1 MTLTPKQQ
9 DLLTFVQT
17 FLEDRG
23 FAPSQREIA
32 EHFGFRSLGT
42 VQNYLKAL
50 EAKGY
55 LAKAK
60 HQSRALRLS
69 EVTDIDQSAI
79 AIPLLGRVAA
89 GQPIEAIENRR
100 TVEVPPALL
109 RGGENFALE
118 VRGDSM
124 IEEGIR
130 EGDLVVVRRQ
140 QHAENG
146 QIVIAMLD
154 GEATVKKF
162 FWKNG
167 EVELRPANA
176 ALKPIYVNS
185 GQGFQILG
193 LVVGLIRKYL

>member
-9 DLLTFVQT
+9 DLLNFIHVFNENQ
-17 FLEDRG
+17 G

-32 EHFGFRSLGT
+32 QHFGFRSLGT

-55 LAKAK
+55 LQKDK

-69 EVTDIDQSAI
+69 EVESSAI
-79 AIPLLGRVAA
+79 SIPLLGRVAA
-89 GQPIEAIENRR
+89 GRPIEAIEHRR

-124 IEEGIR
+124 VEEGIR
-130 EGDLVVVRRQ
+130 EGD
-140 QHAENG
+140 G

-162 FWKNG
+162 FWRNG

-176 ALKPIYVNS
+176 TMEPIYVNS

-193 LVVGLIRKYL
+193 LVVGLIRKYE

>member
-9 DLLTFVQT
+9 NLLTFIQGFTSVQ
-17 FLEDRG
+17 G
-23 FAPSQREIA
+23 YAPSQREIA
-32 EHFGFRSLGT
+32 QRFGFRSLGT
-42 VQNYLKAL
+42 VQNYLNAL

-60 HQSRALRLS
+60 HQSRGLSLS
-69 EVTDIDQSAI
+69 EVESSAVR
-79 AIPLLGRVAA
+79 IPLLGRVAA
-89 GQPIEAIENRR
+89 GRPIEAIEHRR
-100 TVEVPPALL
+100 TLEVPPTLL
-109 RGGENFALE
+109 RGGESFALE

-124 IEEGIR
+124 IDEGIR
-130 EGDLVVVRRQ
+130 EGDMVVVRRQ
-140 QHAENG
+140 QHADNG

-162 FWKNG
+162 YWKDG

-176 ALKPIYVNS
+176 TMQPIYVNS

-193 LVVGLIRKYL
+193 VVVGLIRKYE

>member
-50 EAKGY
+50 EVKGY

-69 EVTDIDQSAI
+69 EVEGSAI

-167 EVELRPANA
+167 EVELRPANVA
-176 ALKPIYVNS
+176 MRPIRVNS

-193 LVVGLIRKYL
+193 LVVGLIRKYE